1 MKALLVVPRLPG
13 TGFTGDRVRV
23 EMHIEALK
31 LAGFEI
37 VLVGGAASGAGIG
50 PFEGVSSVR
59 PVPFSRAGFPFALAA
74 AALRGDPLQSAL
86 QAGPWARALAGAGDR
101 FDLVVWS
108 LVRIWPH
115 VRGRLPRVPVVL
127 DFIDALSAG
136 ADQAAERDPT
146 GWRRLYWRVESP
158 RLRRAQRQ
166 AAVHASALLSTTQR
180 DASLLPAGTEALL
193 HGVKLGPRPDASP
206 REPVVAFS
214 GRLAYRPNQLAAR
227 TLIEDIWP
235 SVRRAVPE
243 ARLVLGGADAPRD
256 LGRSDGRDG
265 VNVVSPVVDMPAFL
279 RRARVV
285 AVPIEM
291 GTGVPNK
298 LFEAFEAGAPVVA
311 SEDSV
316 SRASLGPARPPAL
329 AARTRQEFVDG
340 LVSYLLHPAK
350 AAADGAAGRDFVERH
365 ADRRRAVERLASL
378 FREAAEGVVA
388 RPRSL
393 EAASRPPDVA
403 LNAHLA

>member
-37 VLVGGAASGAGIG
+37 VLVGGAPSGEGIG
-50 PFEGVSSVR
+50 ALEGVSSVR
-59 PVPFSRAGFPFALAA
+59 PVPFSHAGFPFALAA
-74 AALRGDPLQSAL
+74 AAFRGDPLQSAL

-115 VRGRLPRVPVVL
+115 VRGRLPGAPVVL
-127 DFIDALSAG
+127 DFIDALAAG
-136 ADQAAERDPT
+136 ADQAAERDPA

-158 RLRRAQRQ
+158 RLARAQKQ
-166 AAVHASALLSTTQR
+166 AAFNASALLSTTQR

-214 GRLAYRPNQLAAR
+214 GRLGYRPNQLAAR
-227 TLIEDIWP
+227 TLIEDLWP

-243 ARLVLGGADAPRD
+243 ARLVLGGADAPRE
-256 LGRSDGRDG
+256 LGRLDGKGG
-265 VNVVSPVVDMPAFL
+265 VSVVSPVAEMPAFL

-285 AVPIEM
+285 AVPLEL
-291 GTGVPNK
+291 GTGLPNK
-298 LFEAFEAGAPVVA
+298 LLEAFEAGAAVVA

-316 SRASLGPARPPAL
+316 SRASLASARAPAL

-340 LVSYLLHPAK
+340 LISYLRDPSK

-365 ADRRRAVERLASL
+365 GDRRRAVERLASV
-378 FREAAEGVVA
+378 FRDAAEGVVP
-388 RPRSL
+388 RPRPL
-393 EAASRPPDVA
+393 AASESI
-403 LNAHLA
+403 H